1 MALNGLMDFS
11 ARQDLARRNTTML
24 IALMALSVICLAGTL
39 CLVVFAFSYYRN
51 PFRAVDEAYLVYG
64 WIFIGTIALVAAG
77 SLWKTW
83 EVGQAGGRGIAESLG
98 GRLVD
103 SGTADPADRRLLNI
117 VEEMS
122 IASGVA
128 TPQVYVLDD
137 ETSINAFAA
146 GFTTG
151 DAVVA
156 VTRGTRDQLD
166 RDALQGVIA
175 HEFSHILN
183 GDMAMNLRL
192 SGVVHGVLLIALTG
206 RLVLRSLRHV
216 RTSNNKNG
224 GGIIVAA
231 VLLGVTMLVVGY
243 LGWLFG
249 QIIKAAVSRQRE
261 YLADA
266 SAVQFTRNPDGLAK
280 ALATIGSNRS
290 TRISAPNAEEAS
302 HLFFGEAI
310 NPFLG
315 MFSTHPPIPERLRAL
330 RAMGSTVVVAD
341 GATAAVSAAVLADS
355 GDHAVQALAP
365 AIAAE
370 PATAVRPL
378 AAKDIAALAGS
389 VSPSDVVWSR
399 AILAALPPI
408 LRRSAQDT
416 VGAQALCLALLLD
429 RRPEFATLQL
439 DLLERTEPPALVREI
454 RTLQPHALAAAASAL
469 SLVSLAAPALRQL
482 DPPKRRAFLRSCA
495 DLARHDGLVTMHEYA
510 ISRVLTH
517 HLSPRPQ
524 ANLLPL
530 KPLLDDAALVLSAL
544 AHAGAGFVSATADR
558 PPRSAATAFAAGV
571 RLLLGRDGS
580 LPLTPAEGLL
590 PERLDR
596 AFDRL
601 GGALPG
607 VRRRLVEAATAVV
620 AADGTVTAAE
630 AELLRL
636 VATALEVPLPAALG
650 G

>member
-1 MALNGLMDFS
+1 MDFF

-51 PFRAVDEAYLVYG
+51 PFRAVDEAYLVYA
-64 WIFIGTIALVAAG
+64 WIFIGTIAVVAVG

-83 EVGQAGGRGIAESLG
+83 EVGRAGGRGIAESLG

-103 SGTADPADRRLLNI
+103 SGTAEPADRRLLNI

-128 TPQVYVLDD
+128 TPQVYVLDG
-137 ETSINAFAA
+137 EPNINAFAA

-156 VTRGTRDQLD
+156 VTRGARDQLD

-192 SGVVHGVLLIALTG
+192 IGVVHGVLLIALTG

-224 GGIIVAA
+224 GGIILAA
-231 VLLGVTMLVVGY
+231 VILGVTMLVVGY

-280 ALATIGSNRS
+280 ALATIGSSRS

-341 GATAAVSAAVLADS
+341 GAAAPVTAS
-355 GDHAVQALAP
+355 GDDQGVQSLAP
-365 AIAAE
+365 VAAPD
-370 PATAVRPL
+370 PATMVRPL

-399 AILAALPPI
+399 AILAALPPV

-439 DLLERTEPPALVREI
+439 DLLERTESPAVVREI
-454 RTLQPHALAAAASAL
+454 RSLQPHALAVAASAL
-469 SLVSLAAPALRQL
+469 PLVSLAVPALRQW
-482 DPPKRRAFLRSCA
+482 DPPKRRGFLRSCA
-495 DLARHDGLVTMHEYA
+495 DLARHDGVVTMHEYA
-510 ISRVLTH
+510 IARVLTH

-607 VRRRLVEAATAVV
+607 VRRRVVEAATAVV